1 MPISRLFSLAL
12 LLVAVTN
19 FPLSARSKKATPPP
33 PQDQI
38 EILANVPA
46 NGDPITRFTVTQH
59 YNRDYLYAEHA
70 SQKTL
75 TLIDIT
81 NPRHPQLVAN
91 LDMASASLLTAAGD
105 AALVSSN
112 VPATSPSPAQTVSI
126 MNFSD
131 RAHPQTVRQFTNVS
145 TIKLDDR
152 LGLILLADEKGVWI
166 LKRKLAEDPAEEERY
181 AQYIL
186 HNN

>member
-1 MPISRLFSLAL
+1 MPISRLFSFAL
-12 LLVAVTN
+12 LLLAVTN
-19 FPLSARSKKATPPP
+19 FPLAARSKKATPPP

-38 EILANVPA
+38 EILANVPVS
-46 NGDPITRFTVTQH
+46 GDPITRFTVTQH
-59 YNRDYLYAEHA
+59 YNRDYLYAEHS

-75 TLIDIT
+75 TLVDIT
-81 NPRHPQLVAN
+81 DPRHPQLVAD

-112 VPATSPSPAQTVSI
+112 APATTGPVQTISI

-131 RAHPQTVRQFTNVS
+131 RAHPQTVRQFANVS
-145 TIKLDDR
+145 TIKLDEK

>member
-1 MPISRLFSLAL
+1 MSISRLFSFAL
-12 LLVAVTN
+12 LLLATAN
-19 FPLSARSKKATPPP
+19 FPLAAKSKKATPPP

-38 EILANVPA
+38 EVLANVPV
-46 NGDPITRFTVTQH
+46 NGDSITRFTVTQH

-81 NPRHPQLVAN
+81 NPRHPQLLAN

-105 AALVSSN
+105 VALVRSN
-112 VPATSPSPAQTVSI
+112 APAATTTSVQTISI

-131 RAHPQTVRQFTNVS
+131 RAHPQTVRQFANVS

-152 LGLILLADEKGVWI
+152 LGLIILADEKGIWI

>member
-1 MPISRLFSLAL
+1 
-12 LLVAVTN
+12 
-19 FPLSARSKKATPPP
+19 
-33 PQDQI
+33 
-38 EILANVPA
+38 
-46 NGDPITRFTVTQH
+46 
-59 YNRDYLYAEHA
+59 
-70 SQKTL
+70 
-75 TLIDIT
+75 
-81 NPRHPQLVAN
+81 
-91 LDMASASLLTAAGD
+91 MASASLLTAAGD

-112 VPATSPSPAQTVSI
+112 VPAISPSPAQTVSI